1 MQRQGM
7 QAVQELPF
15 GYDPDFVAKNADVF
29 ENAIVSPQFVA
40 FEQQPRIPEIQKLY
54 EWAGKIGKPV
64 KELTAGGWVIADE
77 FVTGLK
83 LAGPSFSQQKVID
96 ALNTLTSYSDN
107 GFIQPIDWTKQHQD
121 PLGHPEV
128 QSKLDC
134 GNFVK
139 VQAGKFV
146 PAYAEPDKPW
156 VCFNR
161 TDPTVDNPQ
170 HLSFVTP

>member
-1 MQRQGM
+1 
-7 QAVQELPF
+7 
-15 GYDPDFVAKNADVF
+15 
-29 ENAIVSPQFVA
+29 
-40 FEQQPRIPEIQKLY
+40 
-54 EWAGKIGKPV
+54 
-64 KELTAGGWVIADE
+64 
-77 FVTGLK
+77 
-83 LAGPSFSQQKVID
+83 VID

-107 GFIQPIDWTKQHQD
+107 GFVQPIDWTKQHQE

-139 VQAGKFV
+139 VTAGKFV
-146 PAYAEPDKPW
+146 PVYAEPGKPW

-170 HLSFVTP
+170 HLNFG